1 MAVARVGWVGA
12 GAGARPG
19 RAGAAAGPGRAGAG
33 GRGRALGLEVVAV
46 QRLMGTVVSTK
57 ADKTVTVQVERK
69 TKHPKYGKFVVSTK
83 VRARPS
89 ARARPPPAPR
99 PPPPPLKHTRTG
111 FQPTG
116 CAKPRTPA
124 RSASSPSR
132 RIGCGDGVGRELKG
146 GGGRGG
152 GPFHSGESLTAAC
165 ATQNYLVHDGEEE
178 ARMGDYVRIAA
189 CRPLSKHKKFT
200 LSEILKRK
208 NIAEEFLEKEEVDL
222 S

>member
-1 MAVARVGWVGA
+1 MG
-12 GAGARPG
+12 
-19 RAGAAAGPGRAGAG
+19 G

-83 VRARPS
+83 
-89 ARARPPPAPR
+89 
-99 PPPPPLKHTRTG
+99 
-111 FQPTG
+111 
-116 CAKPRTPA
+116 
-124 RSASSPSR
+124 
-132 RIGCGDGVGRELKG
+132 
-146 GGGRGG
+146 
-152 GPFHSGESLTAAC
+152 
-165 ATQNYLVHDGEEE
+165 NYLVHDGEEE

>member
-146 GGGRGG
+146 GGGGG
-152 GPFHSGESLTAAC
+152 G
-165 ATQNYLVHDGEEE
+165 
-178 ARMGDYVRIAA
+178 VRFIPAS
-189 CRPLSKHKKFT
+189 R
-200 LSEILKRK
+200 
-208 NIAEEFLEKEEVDL
+208 
-222 S
+222 